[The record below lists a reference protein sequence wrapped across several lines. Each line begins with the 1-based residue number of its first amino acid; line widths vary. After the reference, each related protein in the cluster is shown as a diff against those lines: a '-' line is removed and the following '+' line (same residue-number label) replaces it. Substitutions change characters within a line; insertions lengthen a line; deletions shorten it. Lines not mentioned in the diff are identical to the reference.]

1 MILSICQLA
10 NQINQ
15 CIYITHLSTPPPPQK
30 TKNLEC
36 KTIRREVGWR
46 AQILIWV
53 WNILSRPTL
62 PPVSLKSC
70 INSDIFKVHIFWKFV
85 HHIFL
90 HYWCVFRNLSIKQK
104 LIEKVHICLENSECM
119 YVCSMM
125 NILLFYFYRKTNNRN
140 HFTKTLRFIMNESYS
155 NVVEQKLWRNIIFW
169 CLFFWLKFFPAEEF
183 NFFCENEFLILNQAF
198 ISKLKSRMG

>member
-104 LIEKVHICLENSECM
+104 LIEKVHICLENSVCM
-119 YVCSMM
+119 YVVWWIFYCSIFIVKQITEI
-125 NILLFYFYRKTNNRN
+125 ILLKRFDLSWMN
-140 HFTKTLRFIMNESYS
+140 HIQM
-155 NVVEQKLWRNIIFW
+155 
-169 CLFFWLKFFPAEEF
+169 
-183 NFFCENEFLILNQAF
+183 
-198 ISKLKSRMG
+198 